1 MHFSLASST
10 TTNRACDSKS
20 RRRAAAGGGQA
31 CFTRMSPLPQT
42 TATIAAAAAAANSD
56 ASTPSP
62 AAAGSARLNGGA
74 SASTSGRISN
84 GNQLRGRDAMTPLY
98 ASMMMNAAS
107 SKSAV
112 AAAASPSSSPA
123 PATAATAAAAS
134 ALGLVDE
141 SGTLSLANVRAS
153 LIRQEDTIIFSLI
166 ERAQFARN
174 GNVYERGLLP
184 GLPLMPRAAAENVGQ
199 GGGSSSSTAAAAAAA
214 ATNEDDLIA
223 PSLLEHMLRETEAVH
238 GRVRRYTSPDEHA
251 FYPSLLPA
259 PLLPPLA
266 FASSPLAAC
275 ADGINLN
282 GQVLEAYLSR
292 ALPLLTREGDDGN
305 YGSAALGDVAALQ
318 ALSKRVH
325 YGKFVAEAKYRA
337 SPGEYRA
344 LAAARDEEGIMRLL
358 TDEAVEDA
366 VVARVRAK
374 AAAFGREV
382 RDSSGGGGG
391 GSGGG
396 SNTASASAKDEEAE
410 EDTPLKV
417 DPDAVAAFYR
427 GFVLPLT
434 KDVQV
439 RYLLERPN
447 CD

>member
-1 MHFSLASST
+1 MPQSS
-10 TTNRACDSKS
+10 
-20 RRRAAAGGGQA
+20 
-31 CFTRMSPLPQT
+31 
-42 TATIAAAAAAANSD
+42 IAAAAAAPTSFDD
-56 ASTPSP
+56 ASAPSH
-62 AAAGSARLNGGA
+62 AAGSARRNGGA
-74 SASTSGRISN
+74 LASTSGRPAN
-84 GNQLRGRDAMTPLY
+84 GNHLARDAMRPLLC
-98 ASMMMNAAS
+98 SMMMASS
-107 SKSAV
+107 SKSKLAAAAA
-112 AAAASPSSSPA
+112 AAAASASSSPS
-123 PATAATAAAAS
+123 PPSPATAAAAT

-141 SGTLSLANVRAS
+141 SGALSLANVRAS
-153 LIRQEDTIIFSLI
+153 LIRQEDTIVFSLI

-184 GLPLMPRAAAENVGQ
+184 GLPPIPKAAAERVGESSNSPS
-199 GGGSSSSTAAAAAAA
+199 SSSST
-214 ATNEDDLIA
+214 DDILA

-251 FYPSLLPA
+251 FYPSLLPP

-266 FASSPLAAC
+266 FSSSPLATC
-275 ADGINLN
+275 ADAINLN
-282 GQVLEAYLSR
+282 GRVLQAYLAH
-292 ALPLLTREGDDGN
+292 ALPLLTRSGDDGN

-337 SPGEYRA
+337 HPAAYRS
-344 LAAARDEEGIMRLL
+344 LAAAKDSEGIMSLL
-358 TDEAVEDA
+358 TDAAVEDA

-382 RDSSGGGGG
+382 KNSSSSSGREKK
-391 GSGGG
+391 GSEEKSG
-396 SNTASASAKDEEAE
+396 DEESG
-410 EDTPLKV
+410 DTPLKV

-439 RYLLERPN
+439 QYLLERPK

>member
-1 MHFSLASST
+1 
-10 TTNRACDSKS
+10 
-20 RRRAAAGGGQA
+20 
-31 CFTRMSPLPQT
+31 MSPQT
-42 TATIAAAAAAANSD
+42 TTIATAAAASSD
-56 ASTPSP
+56 ASAPSP
-62 AAAGSARLNGGA
+62 VAGAARLNGGA
-74 SASTSGRISN
+74 SASTSGRTAN
-84 GNQLRGRDAMTPLY
+84 RNQLGRDAMTPLF
-98 ASMMMNAAS
+98 ASMMMAVS
-107 SKSAV
+107 SSKAKSAV
-112 AAAASPSSSPA
+112 AAAASSSPA
-123 PATAATAAAAS
+123 PPSPATAAAAAS

-141 SGTLSLANVRAS
+141 SGALSLANVRAS

>member
-1 MHFSLASST
+1 
-10 TTNRACDSKS
+10 
-20 RRRAAAGGGQA
+20 
-31 CFTRMSPLPQT
+31 
-42 TATIAAAAAAANSD
+42 
-56 ASTPSP
+56 
-62 AAAGSARLNGGA
+62 
-74 SASTSGRISN
+74 
-84 GNQLRGRDAMTPLY
+84 MTPLF
-98 ASMMMNAAS
+98 ASMMMAAS
-107 SKSAV
+107 SKAKPAV
-112 AAAASPSSSPA
+112 AAAAASPSPSSPA
-123 PATAATAAAAS
+123 SPATAAPVS

-141 SGTLSLANVRAS
+141 SGALSLANVRAS

-184 GLPLMPRAAAENVGQ
+184 GLPPMPRSAAENVGQ
-199 GGGSSSSTAAAAAAA
+199 GGPTHDSPAANAA
-214 ATNEDDLIA
+214 ESGLIA

-251 FYPSLLPA
+251 FYPSLLPPS

-266 FASSPLAAC
+266 FASSPLADC
-275 ADGINLN
+275 ADAINLN
-282 GQVLEAYLSR
+282 GRVLEAYLTR
-292 ALPLLTREGDDGN
+292 ALPLLTKPGDDGN

-325 YGKFVAEAKYRA
+325 YGKFVAEAKYQA
-337 SPGEYRA
+337 SPEEYRA

-358 TDEAVEDA
+358 TDAAVEDA

-382 RDSSGGGGG
+382 RNSSSGGGGG
-391 GSGGG
+391 GGM
-396 SNTASASAKDEEAE
+396 ASAKGDAEAEE

-439 RYLLERPN
+439 QYLLERPE

>member
-1 MHFSLASST
+1 MSL
-10 TTNRACDSKS
+10 
-20 RRRAAAGGGQA
+20 Q
-31 CFTRMSPLPQT
+31 P
-42 TATIAAAAAAANSD
+42 IAAFSGD
-56 ASTPSP
+56 ASAPPP
-62 AAAGSARLNGGA
+62 ATRTGSARLNGGA
-74 SASTSGRISN
+74 SASTSGRTAAN
-84 GNQLRGRDAMTPLY
+84 DGKQLGRDAMRPLFT
-98 ASMMMNAAS
+98 SVML
-107 SKSAV
+107 KSTV
-112 AAAASPSSSPA
+112 AAAASPSPSPS
-123 PATAATAAAAS
+123 ATASS

-141 SGTLSLANVRAS
+141 SGALSLANVRAS
-153 LIRQEDTIIFSLI
+153 LIRQEDTIVFSLI

-184 GLPLMPRAAAENVGQ
+184 GLPPLPRAAADQV
-199 GGGSSSSTAAAAAAA
+199 GGSGGWGKESEKGSDG
-214 ATNEDDLIA
+214 EELIA
-223 PSLLEHMLRETEAVH
+223 PSLLEHMLVETEAVH

-251 FYPSLLPA
+251 FFPALLPLE

-266 FASSPLAAC
+266 FASSPLASC

-282 GQVLEAYLSR
+282 GRVLEAYLLK
-292 ALPLLTREGDDGN
+292 ALPLLTRAGDDGN

-337 SPGEYRA
+337 SPTEYRA
-344 LAAARDEEGIMRLL
+344 LAAARDREGIMALL
-358 TDEAVEDA
+358 TDARVEEA

-382 RDSSGGGGG
+382 RDGGVGGVG
-391 GSGGG
+391 
-396 SNTASASAKDEEAE
+396 ASASASASAGRSDEEAG
-410 EDTPLKV
+410 DTPLKV

-427 GFVLPLT
+427 GVVLPLT

-439 RYLLERPN
+439 LYLLERPK

>member
-1 MHFSLASST
+1 M
-10 TTNRACDSKS
+10 
-20 RRRAAAGGGQA
+20 
-31 CFTRMSPLPQT
+31 
-42 TATIAAAAAAANSD
+42 
-56 ASTPSP
+56 
-62 AAAGSARLNGGA
+62 
-74 SASTSGRISN
+74 
-84 GNQLRGRDAMTPLY
+84 
-98 ASMMMNAAS
+98 
-107 SKSAV
+107 
-112 AAAASPSSSPA
+112 AAAASSPSTSPSS
-123 PATAATAAAAS
+123 ATAAAAT

-141 SGTLSLANVRAS
+141 SGALSLANVRAS
-153 LIRQEDTIIFSLI
+153 LIRQEDTIVFSLI
-166 ERAQFARN
+166 ERAQFAFN
-174 GNVYERGLLP
+174 QNVYERGLLP
-184 GLPLMPRAAAENVGQ
+184 GLPLLPKSAAEKV
-199 GGGSSSSTAAAAAAA
+199 GGGSDSPAAA
-214 ATNEDDLIA
+214 EDDLIA

-251 FYPSLLPA
+251 FFPSLLPP

-266 FASSPLAAC
+266 FASSPLASC

-282 GQVLEAYLSR
+282 GAVLEAYLKH
-292 ALPLLTREGDDGN
+292 ALPLLTRSGDDGN

-337 SPGEYRA
+337 SPEEYRS
-344 LAAARDEEGIMRLL
+344 LAAAGDCDGIMALL
-358 TDEAVEDA
+358 TDAAVEDA
-366 VVARVRAK
+366 VVARVKAK

-382 RDSSGGGGG
+382 RNNSSGGKAA
-391 GSGGG
+391 
-396 SNTASASAKDEEAE
+396 ASAASNKGDE

-439 RYLLERPN
+439 RYLLERPK

>member
-1 MHFSLASST
+1 MSSET
-10 TTNRACDSKS
+10 IV
-20 RRRAAAGGGQA
+20 AAALTPGN
-31 CFTRMSPLPQT
+31 R
-42 TATIAAAAAAANSD
+42 SD
-56 ASTPSP
+56 ASTPP
-62 AAAGSARLNGGA
+62 PAAGSARLNGGA
-74 SASTSGRISN
+74 SASTSDRTVN
-84 GNQLRGRDAMTPLY
+84 GNELERDALRPLFS
-98 ASMMMNAAS
+98 SMMVAAS
-107 SKSAV
+107 PSKSTV
-112 AAAASPSSSPA
+112 AAAAAASTPSPSPSPL
-123 PATAATAAAAS
+123 PATAAAAT

-141 SGTLSLANVRAS
+141 SGSLSLANVRAS
-153 LIRQEDTIIFSLI
+153 LIRQEDTIVFSLI

-174 GNVYERGLLP
+174 GNVYERGVLH
-184 GLPLMPRAAAENVGQ
+184 GLPMFPKSAAERVGETSSSPSAAAN
-199 GGGSSSSTAAAAAAA
+199 
-214 ATNEDDLIA
+214 DDLIA

-251 FYPSLLPA
+251 FYPSLLPQ

-266 FASSPLAAC
+266 FSSSPLARC
-275 ADGINLN
+275 ADEINLN
-282 GQVLEAYLSR
+282 GRVLGAYLSH
-292 ALPLLTREGDDGN
+292 ALPLLSRAGDDGN

-344 LAAARDEEGIMRLL
+344 LAAARDSEGIMSLL
-358 TDEAVEDA
+358 TDAAVEDA

-382 RDSSGGGGG
+382 KDS
-391 GSGGG
+391 
-396 SNTASASAKDEEAE
+396 NKKAAARSASDGGDETG
-410 EDTPLKV
+410 DTPLKV

-427 GFVLPLT
+427 GFLLPLT

-439 RYLLERPN
+439 QYLLERPK